1 MEGQIVLLAEDNP
14 DEEELILRS
23 LRQARITN
31 PVVVAHD
38 GVETLDYLFARGQY
52 AGRDVSDL
60 PVVVFLDLKMPRI
73 NGLEVLQQI
82 RTNEITRLVPVVILT
97 SSGQEEDRLTSYR
110 LGVNSFVRKP
120 VVFGEF
126 ADTVKQLGNYWLSLN
141 EPA

>member
-126 ADTVKQLGNYWLSLN
+126 ADAVKQLGNYWLSLN